1 MTKKYFQELAEYNL
15 WANNI
20 VCGWLDQIS
29 DEQWKQDVVSSFNSI
44 QETVLHTISAEKA
57 WVERF
62 KKNPQTVWI
71 QSSFKG
77 TKDEHI
83 SLWKKTVKS

>member
-20 VCGWLDQIS
+20 VCNWLEQIS
-29 DEQWKQDVVSSFNSI
+29 DEQWKQEVVSSFNSI
-44 QETVLHTISAEKA
+44 QQTVLHLISTERV

-62 KKNPQTVWI
+62 KK
-71 QSSFKG
+71 
-77 TKDEHI
+77 
-83 SLWKKTVKS
+83 KSKHNLVAIRI